1 VATPL
6 DIFPTTLASLGFNI
20 DGERLGLGTNL
31 FSDEQTLAEQHG
43 FDWLDAEVQKT
54 SNYYI
59 ANFAPE
65 LADASTTN
73 IQDAEGSEGV
83 TGADAADK
91 PTEIYATKE
100 TLDEQ

>member
-1 VATPL
+1 
-6 DIFPTTLASLGFNI
+6 
-20 DGERLGLGTNL
+20 
-31 FSDEQTLAEQHG
+31 
-43 FDWLDAEVQKT
+43 VQKT
-54 SNYYI
+54 SSYYI

-73 IQDAEGSEGV
+73 TQDAEGSEGSEGSVGVNSHASAIPEAQPSGVAENAEIRDTEGV
-83 TGADAADK
+83 TGADAANE